1 MKTPIFWLISGT
13 RDPSLATYVIYIKK
27 WEQNWRSRLL
37 CRWQRLL
44 AASTE
49 RPSLHDCGINFQPPL
64 FFWTVWDS
72 GHSFWTILLWLQAKE
87 MPFHR
92 KLFSW
97 LEDFLSSRVKTE
109 QKKIHAPL
117 CHSWSSKIQKKCNSE
132 ECKKTD
138 YLKKC
143 LKLLCIQF
151 FF

>member
-97 LEDFLSSRVKTE
+97 LEDFLSSRVKTV
-109 QKKIHAPL
+109 QKK
-117 CHSWSSKIQKKCNSE
+117 SM
-132 ECKKTD
+132 
-138 YLKKC
+138 
-143 LKLLCIQF
+143 LLCVTVEALKSKKNAIRKSAKKLIILKSV
-151 FF
+151 